1 MSIKENYTRRQPLL
15 GQSNNALV
23 LLFAIN
29 ALIFVAL
36 NFLKVVYFLSY
47 NDNIAAETFFHKQIL
62 DWFTLPASLG
72 KLIIRPWTIVL
83 YMFSHYSV
91 WGLISTVLWLWAFGY
106 LLQDLTGNKK
116 IFPIYLYGG
125 FAGAVAY
132 LLSVNLIPAF
142 YQNINIIPDLIG
154 AGAAVMAVAIATTT
168 LAPDYRL
175 FPLINGGIPIWVLT
189 VIFVAIDYASVANSN
204 GAYAIAHLAGGAIG
218 FIFVYQLRKG
228 KDMGKWMNDLVD
240 WFNNLFNPD
249 KKNKIQSNKEKL
261 FYKSDKKP
269 FLKTSGISQ
278 QKLDEILD
286 KINQDGYHTLSS
298 EEKEYLKRA
307 SKEEL

>member
-154 AGAAVMAVAIATTT
+154 GGAAVMAVAIATTT

>member
-1 MSIKENYTRRQPLL
+1 MSIKENYTRKQPLL
-15 GQSNNALV
+15 GQNNNALV

-47 NDNIAAETFFHKQIL
+47 DDNVAAETFFHKQIL
-62 DWFTLPASLG
+62 NWFTLPASID
-72 KLIIRPWTIVL
+72 KLAIRPWTIAL

-116 IFPIYLYGG
+116 IFPVYLYGG
-125 FAGAVAY
+125 FAGAITY

-142 YQNINIIPDLIG
+142 YQNINNTPDLIG
-154 AGAAVMAVAIATTT
+154 GGAAVMAVAVATTT

-189 VIFVAIDYASVANSN
+189 VIFVAIDYASVAGSN

-228 KDMGKWMNDLVD
+228 NDLGKWMNDLVD

-249 KKNKIQSNKEKL
+249 KKSKLQSNKEKL

-269 FLKTSGISQ
+269 FSKTSGISQ

-286 KINQDGYHTLSS
+286 KINQDGYHTLST
-298 EEKEYLKRA
+298 EEKNYLKRA

>member
-154 AGAAVMAVAIATTT
+154 GGAAVMAVAIATTT

-249 KKNKIQSNKEKL
+249 KKNKIQSNK
-261 FYKSDKKP
+261 
-269 FLKTSGISQ
+269 
-278 QKLDEILD
+278 
-286 KINQDGYHTLSS
+286 
-298 EEKEYLKRA
+298 
-307 SKEEL
+307 

>member
-1 MSIKENYTRRQPLL
+1 
-15 GQSNNALV
+15 
-23 LLFAIN
+23 
-29 ALIFVAL
+29 
-36 NFLKVVYFLSY
+36 
-47 NDNIAAETFFHKQIL
+47 
-62 DWFTLPASLG
+62 
-72 KLIIRPWTIVL
+72 
-83 YMFSHYSV
+83 
-91 WGLISTVLWLWAFGY
+91 
-106 LLQDLTGNKK
+106 LQDLTGNKK

-154 AGAAVMAVAIATTT
+154 GGAAVMAVAIATTT